1 MFKLFVKPCQTN
13 LFPLGGILKF
23 TNRGRCWTI
32 KIAYGKFLDWKPDRW
47 KHVILSSLCIEIF
60 IFEKYQNLSFLVD
73 FQSFVVGQIL
83 ADLGNFGQNLL
94 HS

>member
-1 MFKLFVKPCQTN
+1 
-13 LFPLGGILKF
+13 
-23 TNRGRCWTI
+23 
-32 KIAYGKFLDWKPDRW
+32 
-47 KHVILSSLCIEIF
+47 LSSLCIEIF